1 MNDKIQ
7 TFMASV
13 DQPLKDVMMR
23 VINIIL
29 ASIPKIE
36 GDIKWGCPSFSY
48 RGNMA
53 TVNPKIK
60 NYVIV
65 IFHKASLFNNN
76 LGFLEEQTKGKAYA
90 KFYTVWM
97 MCKTTLTGLKRQ

>member
-36 GDIKWGCPSFSY
+36 GDIKWGAPSFSY

-65 IFHKASLFNNN
+65 IFHKAS
-76 LGFLEEQTKGKAYA
+76 
-90 KFYTVWM
+90 
-97 MCKTTLTGLKRQ
+97 